1 MADLRVEMSSDKDK
15 IKKERTGTVGE
26 ESPGVSY
33 GAVLVLLAGSAV
45 LAAAVYYPNSL
56 IVADLGKLIEKIEN
70 QTNPTG
76 YQTFRDCY
84 DVHTRNPNSTSGVYT
99 VYPGG
104 LRRGIEVLCDM
115 EVDNGGWLVRERE
128 RRRSVFNVYRHF
140 LGIVQTFLFISLE
153 MKAQVIQKRTDGSL
167 DFFRDWTEYQFGF
180 GNGFNE
186 FWIGNEVLHL
196 LTSQAIY
203 ELRVDM
209 ADFEGESRF
218 AKYKLFLV
226 GSRESKFRLTVG
238 GYSGTAGD
246 SLSSHN
252 GMQFSTK
259 DVDNDLASGQ
269 CATSFKGGFWYS
281 NCHTANPNG
290 QYLRGEHESMA
301 DGVNWKTWRG
311 YKYSLQTM
319 SMKIKPL

>member
-115 EVDNGGWLVRERE
+115 EVDNGGWL
-128 RRRSVFNVYRHF
+128 
-140 LGIVQTFLFISLE
+140 
-153 MKAQVIQKRTDGSL
+153 VIQKRTDGSL